1 MNWRRFNPFRRKEEV
16 SPEFSSYYQSAD
28 TNSQSN
34 SAILL
39 GFVTL
44 LAAILLVF
52 GLFIGGRAIY
62 NKLTDKK
69 DDKVTVSDEAAKNN
83 NASNNSASTNSS
95 SNNSSDNKPAQ
106 IPGGDTTSSTPSTT
120 ATQGASTTLPQ
131 TGVESIP
138 RTGVEE

>member
-1 MNWRRFNPFRRKEEV
+1 MNWRRFIPFRRQEDV

-28 TNSQSN
+28 TSN
-34 SAILL
+34 QGNAAVLL

-62 NKLTDKK
+62 NKLTD
-69 DDKVTVSDEAAKNN
+69 DDTKVTISDEAAKN
-83 NASNNSASTNSS
+83 TNSS
-95 SNNSSDNKPAQ
+95 DSSSSTSNNSSTTTNKPTQ
-106 IPGGDTTSSTPSTT
+106 IPGTDVTSTTPTTTSSS
-120 ATQGASTTLPQ
+120 TQGTSTSLPQ
-131 TGVESIP
+131 SGVENIP